1 MTSLVYLRLILITA
15 GMQSVLYRAYTFENM
30 KKDLSQ
36 IQQHKNA
43 EHGDREDGAFRQHAS
58 IGLGAASN

>member
-1 MTSLVYLRLILITA
+1 MTTA
-15 GMQSVLYRAYTFENM
+15 GMQGVLYRAYTFENM

-36 IQQHKNA
+36 IQKHKNA
-43 EHGDREDGAFRQHAS
+43 EHGDRENGAFRQHAS